1 MAALEG
7 FFLSAVLRC
16 ALCLPALVAAPASA
30 DIRVSYVDSAPDRI
44 TIDNR
49 SGCALGPFE
58 LAIDLG
64 RSAAGLI
71 FDTSGAGAGYAAFA
85 PLEIVSG
92 AEQIDGIS
100 AVTDGDS
107 RLLLE
112 LDFLASDASLALA
125 VDVDDTSTASAAGRT
140 IIVGA
145 EIAGAVAEARLS
157 AGGPSYP
164 GIFGP
169 DGVAIVPLEACIS

>member
-1 MAALEG
+1 M
-7 FFLSAVLRC
+7 SAILRC
-16 ALCLPALVAAPASA
+16 ALCLPALVAAPALA

-44 TIDNR
+44 TIENR

-58 LAIDLG
+58 LVIDLG

-71 FDTSGAGAGYAAFA
+71 FDTSGAGAGFAAYA

-92 AEQIDGIS
+92 AEQVRNIS

-112 LDFLASDASLALA
+112 LEFLDSSTSLALA
-125 VDVDDTSTASAAGRT
+125 VDVDDTSPASAGGQT
-140 IIVGA
+140 IVTGA
-145 EIAGAVAEARLS
+145 EIAGAVAEARLT
-157 AGGPSYP
+157 AGSPSYP
-164 GIFGP
+164 GVFGP